1 MEITQVHVYPKEDQK
16 VKGYA
21 SIVLDECFLVN
32 DIKVIAGPH
41 GCFIS
46 MPSRKRK
53 NGKFR
58 DIAHPLTTEM
68 RERIENRVFDEFE
81 KVTGQKIEARPIPD
95 GPLETQPADP
105 TE

>member
-1 MEITQVHVYPKEDQK
+1 

-21 SIVLDECFLVN
+21 SIILDECFLVN
-32 DIKVIAGPH
+32 DVKSIHGPH
-41 GCFIS
+41 GCFLS

-58 DIAHPLTTEM
+58 DFAHPITKGM
-68 RERIENRVFDEFE
+68 RERIEDRIFDEFE
-81 KVTGQKIEARPIPD
+81 KVTGRRIEARAIPENE
-95 GPLETQPADP
+95 LETRPADP

>member
-1 MEITQVHVYPKEDQK
+1 MEITQVHIYPVEDPK

-21 SIVLDECFLVN
+21 SIVLDDCFLVN
-32 DIKVIAGPH
+32 DIKIIHGPH

-46 MPSRKRK
+46 MPSRRRK

-58 DIAHPLTTEM
+58 DIAHPITKGM
-68 RERIENRVFDEFE
+68 RERIEDRIFDEFE
-81 KVTGQKIEARPIPD
+81 KVTGQRIAIRAIPEKA
-95 GPLETQPADP
+95 PETRPADP